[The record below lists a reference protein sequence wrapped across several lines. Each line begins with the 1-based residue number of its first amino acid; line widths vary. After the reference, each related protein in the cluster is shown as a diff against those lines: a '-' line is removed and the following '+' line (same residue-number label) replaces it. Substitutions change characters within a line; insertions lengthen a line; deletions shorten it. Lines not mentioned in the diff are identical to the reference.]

1 MVHDPAFK
9 VYEQHLKSIHVSQ
22 DLPRSFHPAES
33 SHTLHELQSHWLPIT
48 LSFLESLDSSQSVPF
63 LSLKEPDSKWST
75 IIHEGVAILRE
86 QQTLASNVALLRDD
100 IGLGERAI
108 RTDTRPAVYRIH
120 RDKEWGSLFKKLLY
134 TASKLVVLQHKHKP
148 RSSSMTLSEEHST
161 ILIGAGI
168 LCRDSRLTWDHGTL
182 ALTAWDRCK
191 LVMLAQNFMKR
202 VSPESELAQISY
214 LV

>member
-120 RDKEWGSLFKKLLY
+120 RDKEWGSLFKKLLPVQKAAIHCKQ
-134 TASKLVVLQHKHKP
+134 TRRAATQAQATIFINDLVRGAFDDPHRSGNIMQRLPADVGPRNSCTYSMGSLQAGYAG
-148 RSSSMTLSEEHST
+148 SEFHE
-161 ILIGAGI
+161 
-168 LCRDSRLTWDHGTL
+168 
-182 ALTAWDRCK
+182 
-191 LVMLAQNFMKR
+191 
-202 VSPESELAQISY
+202 ESQS
-214 LV
+214 